1 VLSLGVCSSVRQF
14 SRHFENA
21 VVVDAEALA
30 DCCCSTGVWV
40 LLFKRCLLLLL
51 LLLLLLPMSCLR
63 GILARSCVRVLLPRI
78 SRFLILRKLLDDGDR
93 THRTCV
99 SPPLSV
105 ASAFPVYGGVFW
117 LLVMAGMVSGQNSS
131 LTMEHLLVL
140 LFAQ

>member
-1 VLSLGVCSSVRQF
+1 MCDNFRAILRMLSWLMLKHWRIAAAGGGGFRSC
-14 SRHFENA
+14 
-21 VVVDAEALA
+21 
-30 DCCCSTGVWV
+30 VWV
-40 LLFKRCLLLLL
+40 PLSKRCLLLARRCVRV
-51 LLLLLLPMSCLR
+51 LLPMSCLR
-63 GILARSCVRVLLPRI
+63 DILARSCARVLLPRI

-93 THRTCV
+93 THRTYV

-131 LTMEHLLVL
+131 LAMEHLLVL